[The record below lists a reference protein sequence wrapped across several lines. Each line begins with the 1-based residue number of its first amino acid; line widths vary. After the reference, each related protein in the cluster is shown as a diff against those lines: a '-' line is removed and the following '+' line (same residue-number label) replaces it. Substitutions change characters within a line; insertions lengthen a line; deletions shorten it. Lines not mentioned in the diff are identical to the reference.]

1 MNMGTTFE
9 EIECLAMTYIKNDL
23 SLEWDMKYRL
33 PVFYRRMWN
42 YMEAAKPLFN
52 RPPQMISRLKGYTAP
67 EYSDVLYPVTELG
80 DDGTLTVDSEIT
92 GMDICSA
99 GIVTEDEIGNPTYLP
114 LTIDSYDSETGV
126 VVISGSVSIGETI
139 DIDFYKSGALDAELT
154 DPEKEILAFCLY
166 DVYEKRFDNNVLERT
181 SKVRD
186 ASFTT
191 ISEASQTSA
200 GSGRQNLV
208 DNQLFEK
215 LRKFEQDYVYYRT
228 VLNQSIYD

>member
-1 MNMGTTFE
+1 MGTTFE
-9 EIECLAMTYIKNDL
+9 EIECQAMTYIKNDL

-52 RPPQMISRLKGYTAP
+52 RPPQMKCRLKGYTAP
-67 EYSDVLYPVTELG
+67 EYSDVLFPVRELNQ
-80 DDGTLTVDSEIT
+80 DGTVTVPTEII

-99 GIVTEDEIGNPTYLP
+99 GVVTEDEIGNPAYLP
-114 LTIDSYDSETGV
+114 LTIDSYDAETGV
-126 VVISGSVSIGETI
+126 VVISGNISYGETI
-139 DIDFYKSGALDAELT
+139 DIDFYKSGSLDAELT
-154 DPEKEILAFCLY
+154 DTEKEILAFCVY
-166 DVYEKRFDNNVLERT
+166 AVYERRFDNNILERT

-200 GSGRQNLV
+200 GTSRQTAV
-208 DNQLFEK
+208 DAQLYDK
-215 LRKFEQDYVYYRT
+215 LRKFEQDWAYYGT
-228 VLNQSIYD
+228 VLKQSIFN